1 MADTKVEYS
10 EENRFP
16 FHSSRDGNI
25 TICFDDHEDM
35 YELDFIWNKIVE
47 KHPSLDA
54 RPFYDRIRDIHNMKT
69 ESRKVQC
76 VKDACDKLLKNIRE
90 CLSDEDFIH
99 QLHDR
104 WGFGI
109 D

>member
-1 MADTKVEYS
+1 MAAATVEYS
-10 EENRFP
+10 RDNRFP
-16 FHSSRDGNI
+16 FHTNRDGNI
-25 TICFDDHEDM
+25 TICFDDHEEM
-35 YELDFIWNKIVE
+35 YELDFIWGKIVE
-47 KHPSLDA
+47 KHPALDA
-54 RPFYDRIRDIHNMKT
+54 EAFYARIHDIQNMKT

-90 CLSDEDFIH
+90 CLSDEPFIH